1 MKSDEFT
8 VDCRSPPDS
17 QPGQW
22 TPSFTPYYGH
32 HWGNPTVLTAW
43 FINVY
48 HPTGLPKRF
57 TALLVSPDGVSIR
70 FYVVRFVECQMRWT
84 TPRPSFCSMPDANR
98 WKHVQFLSISIT

>member
-1 MKSDEFT
+1 MNSLLIAAAHLIPNP
-8 VDCRSPPDS
+8 VSGLHLLPL
-17 QPGQW
+17 
-22 TPSFTPYYGH
+22 YGH